1 MSYFFHA
8 LLNNNGNAFAEQLTP
23 LIFPLHNIFISRA
36 MTKQE
41 KAQEGGALVL
51 VNRLHFSVIA
61 TAKTMPTMMTAMMRP
76 AARRRKIPPARRKK
90 RKNQKKRRKRLFQ
103 PRESHL
109 VLRHIVEI

>member
-1 MSYFFHA
+1 
-8 LLNNNGNAFAEQLTP
+8 
-23 LIFPLHNIFISRA
+23 

-41 KAQEGGALVL
+41 KAPEGGALVL

-76 AARRRKIPPARRKK
+76 VAARRRKIPPARRKK

-109 VLRHIVEI
+109 VLRHFVEI

>member
-1 MSYFFHA
+1 
-8 LLNNNGNAFAEQLTP
+8 
-23 LIFPLHNIFISRA
+23 

-51 VNRLHFSVIA
+51 VNRLHFSA

-90 RKNQKKRRKRLFQ
+90 RKNQRRKRKRLFQ
-103 PRESHL
+103 PRGSHL
-109 VLRHIVEI
+109 ALRHFVEI

>member
-1 MSYFFHA
+1 
-8 LLNNNGNAFAEQLTP
+8 
-23 LIFPLHNIFISRA
+23 

-41 KAQEGGALVL
+41 KAQEGGALVV

-61 TAKTMPTMMTAMMRP
+61 ITAKTMPTMMTAMMRP

-90 RKNQKKRRKRLFQ
+90 RKNQKRRRKRLFQ

-109 VLRHIVEI
+109 VLRHFVEI